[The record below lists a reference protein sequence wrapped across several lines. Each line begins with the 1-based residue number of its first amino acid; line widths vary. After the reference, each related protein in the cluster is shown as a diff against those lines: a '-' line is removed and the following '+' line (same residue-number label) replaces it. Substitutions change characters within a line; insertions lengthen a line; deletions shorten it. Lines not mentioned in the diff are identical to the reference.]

1 MKNFV
6 QPGDVIPAVAPYAL
20 ATAGLGCLVGS
31 IFGVGISSA
40 LNGAAVELAT
50 KGVFDLAKATGQTW
64 SYGAR
69 IYWDDTAKNCTTTAS
84 TNKLIGVA
92 IPPAGS
98 TGLGLASGDTVG
110 RVLLSG
116 AFTL

>member
-6 QPGDVIPAVAPYAL
+6 QPGDTLTLVAPYAV
-20 ATAGLGCLVGS
+20 AAGAGLLVGS
-31 IFGVGISSA
+31 IFGVAGTTAAS
-40 LNGAAVELAT
+40 GANVEADVT
-50 KGVFDLAKATGQTW
+50 GVFDLAKAAGAAWTQ
-64 SYGAR
+64 GAR

-92 IPPAGS
+92 TQAAA
-98 TGLGLASGDTVG
+98 LADVIG
-110 RVLLSG
+110 RVRLTG